1 MELQFQTIR
10 DRTGRISFDE
20 YAHAYGFDGK
30 PVEVSVSRIAA
41 SLKTPFDGLVVA
53 SRCGAAKREQWT
65 GNPNCSNAALVAAWK
80 QNGIEAAEAGT
91 RLHAQIEAFHRS
103 SENTGLCPIIQAWM
117 RQTFPRPFVTVFPE
131 LRIAGQVI
139 EGDSRVVAGTI
150 DLLSYDHR
158 TETWS
163 IWDWKRGN
171 VSDLNGDEDALG
183 IGVRMSNLRVY
194 SVQLALYARI
204 LRFSYGIV
212 VGQCRLVHT
221 IEGRE
226 PELIDCDPDADAIA
240 EIAALMR

>member
-10 DRTGRISFDE
+10 DRLALISFDE
-20 YAHAYGFDGK
+20 YAHTYGFDGK
-30 PVEVSVSRIAA
+30 PVEVSVSKIAA
-41 SLKTPFDGLVVA
+41 SLTAPFNGLVVA

-65 GNPNCSNAALVAAWK
+65 GNPNCSDAMLVAAWK

-91 RLHAQIEAFHRS
+91 RLHAQIEAFHN
-103 SENTGLCPIIQAWM
+103 SEGPSGLCPVIEAWM
-117 RQTFPRPFVTVFPE
+117 RKTFPRPCVVVYPE

-150 DLLSYDHR
+150 DLLCYDYR
-158 TETWS
+158 SEEWS

-171 VSDLNGDEDALG
+171 ISDLNGGEDALG
-183 IGVRMSNLRVY
+183 IGIRMSNHRVY

-212 VGQCRLVHT
+212 VSHCRLVHT
-221 IEGRE
+221 FEGNE
-226 PELIDCDPDADAIA
+226 PEVVDCDPCADSIA
-240 EIAALMR
+240 EIAAVMR